1 MIISGNEV
9 QHGARLDADL
19 VVVGAGPA
27 GVASALEAARKGVD
41 VILVE
46 TGNRKQSPEYQKLS
60 EAHWQHPDV
69 HAPVELAVSRQLG
82 GTSSMWGGR
91 CVPYDRIDFVERD
104 IAPDSAWPVTFEDVQ
119 PYFESACRWL
129 LCGRAIFDANELEH
143 LPRHMIARLED
154 GAITT
159 SSLERWSLPVDFGK
173 EYFNDLCETAGL
185 RVITDATC
193 VRINLDDDGARAT
206 DIDCRTLSGNSFT
219 VAAGNVIVAAGG
231 LESTRL
237 LMCSPG
243 TGGRSIGDHSGHL
256 GHWYMAHLEGGIAD
270 LVLSTPANETIYEY
284 ERDID
289 GSYVRRRF
297 AFAESYL
304 LEHDLLNITGFIAN
318 PELADASHNN
328 ARLSFTYLALISPLG
343 SLLASKPQRLSM
355 TGVKLPGAPYGL
367 TERSSVWAHLRNLLL
382 HPIDAMRLIFGF
394 GIKRVFGRGR
404 KPPGFYVSNR
414 ANRYPFH
421 YHGEHLPHYDSCVR
435 LSDDVDDLGM
445 PKLHIDI
452 LFTDDDIEGVL
463 EAHRHWDQFLR
474 DSGVGRL
481 EYIAD
486 DLVAAVRART
496 GGGFHQ
502 IGTTRMSKDREHGV
516 VDENL
521 AVHGVANL
529 FVVSSSVLVT
539 SSQANPTFTVV
550 ALAVRLIERLYGATR
565 SPARTSPAVTSSS
578 RPIADLRHR
587 LPNSADPQTLTIS
600 RSVG

>member
-129 LCGRAIFDANELEH
+129 LCGRAIFNANELEH

-243 TGGRSIGDHSGHL
+243 PGGKSIGDHSGQL
-256 GHWYMAHLEGGIAD
+256 GHWYMAHLEGVIAE
-270 LVLSTPANETIYEY
+270 LVLSDSAEDTIYWY

-304 LEHDLLNITGFIAN
+304 LEHGLPNISGWIAN
-318 PELADASHNN
+318 PELADASHRN
-328 ARLSFTYLALISPLG
+328 AQLSLTYLALISPLG
-343 SLLASKPQRLSM
+343 FLFAPTAQRLSL
-355 TGVKLPGAPYGL
+355 TGRNIPGTPYGMA
-367 TERSSVWAHLRNLLL
+367 ERSPVWAHIRNLLR
-382 HPIDAMRLIFGF
+382 HPIETIRFLADF
-394 GIKRVFGRGR
+394 GIRRVFAPGR
-404 KPPGFYVSNR
+404 KPPGFFVGNP
-414 ANRYPFH
+414 ANCYPFQ
-421 YHGEHLPHYDSCVR
+421 YHAEHLPHYDSWVK
-435 LSDDVDDLGM
+435 LAEDVDDIGM
-445 PKLHIDI
+445 PKLDIDI
-452 LFTDDDIEGVL
+452 LFTDEDIEGVL
-463 EAHRHWDQFLR
+463 AAHRHWDSYLR
-474 DSGVGRL
+474 ASGVGRL
-481 EYIAD
+481 DYLAD
-486 DLVAAVRART
+486 DLAAAVRART

-502 IGTTRMSKDREHGV
+502 VGTTRMSKDPEKGV

-521 AVHGVANL
+521 AVHGVPNVH
-529 FVVSSSVLVT
+529 VVSSSVFVT
-539 SSQANPTFTVV
+539 SGQANSTFMVLV
-550 ALAVRLIERLYGATR
+550 FAIRLAERLYGVR
-565 SPARTSPAVTSSS
+565 
-578 RPIADLRHR
+578 
-587 LPNSADPQTLTIS
+587 
-600 RSVG
+600 